1 MSSDLFYCDRCHYY
15 TPRLANIKRH
25 LNRSSPCKAIYSTTD
40 RDVLIGQL
48 QKKDGKYGCSECD
61 KTFSTHQARWVHKQQ
76 HCKGAQQAVEAV
88 SIVDTLKSLQ
98 EKVKELETQTHT
110 ISQNNTSNSNN
121 IQTNIQIHQ
130 HNQIN
135 AFGHESQDHL
145 THAFLNTCVRR
156 TNKGFIQLL
165 EKLHFDK
172 DMQGRNANVR
182 CPNKKDQLLQFNDGT
197 RWKYERR
204 NTVLNDM
211 IDKGQGILQEHFE
224 DNQDEIK
231 EDISETMWQYITKWM
246 EKMEHRDKSTLESL
260 LTDIYILI
268 LNNSEELA

>member
-1 MSSDLFYCDRCHYY
+1 MHSDKSRESLLETLNLNINGDNDRHRICDYCAKIFKSRQG
-15 TPRLANIKRH
+15 RWK
-25 LNRSSPCKAIYSTTD
+25 
-40 RDVLIGQL
+40 
-48 QKKDGKYGCSECD
+48 
-61 KTFSTHQARWVHKQQ
+61 HQRN
-76 HCKGAQQAVEAV
+76 HCKKKPDENSSQ
-88 SIVDTLKSLQ
+88 DTVVGMLKALQ

-110 ISQNNTSNSNN
+110 ICQNTNNTSNSNN
-121 IQTNIQIHQ
+121 VQTNIQIHQ

-204 NTVLNDM
+204 NTVINDM